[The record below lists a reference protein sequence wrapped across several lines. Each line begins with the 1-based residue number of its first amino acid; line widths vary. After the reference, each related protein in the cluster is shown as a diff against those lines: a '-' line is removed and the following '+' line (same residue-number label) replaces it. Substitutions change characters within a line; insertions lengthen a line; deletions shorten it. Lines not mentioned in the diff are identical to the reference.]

1 MKTKTLLI
9 GAAMMFAVTA
19 SAQEPAASAQ
29 PKAVNE
35 TAQLL
40 SMAGELV
47 KYGYKTQNALP
58 LVQAVQIYKSIG
70 VVPEAEAKK
79 KEIEGQKLAEA
90 RKAKNN
96 PVQYDQARLI
106 ADATAYADGDENI
119 LGIIKGLG
127 DVRGR
132 VGGETYHMDVV
143 DAGLTDVYT
152 MRFQGGEDATIILS
166 SDGDTDLDL
175 YVYDENDNL
184 IGYDDDGTDDC
195 VVSFTPRWTGNF
207 KIKVKN
213 LGDTY
218 NSYTLITN

>member
-1 MKTKTLLI
+1 MKMKTLLMC
-9 GAAMMFAVTA
+9 AAFMFAA
-19 SAQEPAASAQ
+19 AANAQEPAASAQ

-40 SMAGELV
+40 GMAGELV

-58 LVQAVQIYKSIG
+58 LIQAVQIYKSIG

-79 KEIEGQKLAEA
+79 KEVEGQKVAEA
-90 RKAKNN
+90 KKKNN
-96 PVQYDQARLI
+96 PVQYDQAKLI
-106 ADATAYADGDENI
+106 ADATAYADGDQNI
-119 LGIIKGLG
+119 IGLIKGLD

-152 MRFQGGEDATIILS
+152 MRFKGGEDATIIVS
-166 SDGDTDLDL
+166 GDGDTDLDL

-184 IGYDDDGTDDC
+184 VNYDDDGTDDC
-195 VVSFTPRWTGNF
+195 VVTFTPRWTGNF
-207 KIKVKN
+207 KVKVKN

>member
-1 MKTKTLLI
+1 MKTLLMC
-9 GAAMMFAVTA
+9 AAFMFAATA
-19 SAQEPAASAQ
+19 SAQEQMASAR

-40 SMAGELV
+40 GMAGELV
-47 KYGYKTQNALP
+47 KYGYKTQSALP
-58 LVQAVQIYKSIG
+58 LIQAVQIYKSIG

-79 KEIEGQKLAEA
+79 KEVEGQKVAEE

-96 PVQYDQARLI
+96 PVQYDQAKLI
-106 ADATAYADGDENI
+106 ADATAYADGDLNI
-119 LGIIKGLG
+119 LGLIKDLG

-132 VGGETYHMDVV
+132 VGGETYHMDTV

-152 MRFQGGEDATIILS
+152 MRFQGGEDATIIVS
-166 SDGDTDLDL
+166 GDGDTDLDL

-184 IGYDDDGTDDC
+184 VNYDDDGTDDC

>member
-1 MKTKTLLI
+1 MKMKTLFMC
-9 GAAMMFAVTA
+9 AAFMFAATA
-19 SAQEPAASAQ
+19 SAQESAASAQ

-35 TAQLL
+35 NAQLL
-40 SMAGELV
+40 GMAGELV
-47 KYGYKTQNALP
+47 KYGYKTQSALP
-58 LVQAVQIYKSIG
+58 LIQAVQIYKSIG
-70 VVPEAEAKK
+70 VVPEAEAKQ
-79 KEIEGQKLAEA
+79 KEVEGQKVAEA
-90 RKAKNN
+90 KKKNN
-96 PVQYDQARLI
+96 PVQYDQTKLI
-106 ADATAYADGDENI
+106 ADATAYADGDQNI
-119 LGIIKGLG
+119 LGLIKGLD

-132 VGGETYHMDVV
+132 VGGETYHMDTV

-152 MRFQGGEDATIILS
+152 MRFQGGEDATIIVS
-166 SDGDTDLDL
+166 GDGDTDLDL

-184 IGYDDDGTDDC
+184 IDYDDDGTDDC

>member
-1 MKTKTLLI
+1 
-9 GAAMMFAVTA
+9 
-19 SAQEPAASAQ
+19 
-29 PKAVNE
+29 
-35 TAQLL
+35 
-40 SMAGELV
+40 
-47 KYGYKTQNALP
+47 
-58 LVQAVQIYKSIG
+58 
-70 VVPEAEAKK
+70 
-79 KEIEGQKLAEA
+79 
-90 RKAKNN
+90 
-96 PVQYDQARLI
+96 
-106 ADATAYADGDENI
+106 
-119 LGIIKGLG
+119 
-127 DVRGR
+127 
-132 VGGETYHMDVV
+132 V

-166 SDGDTDLDL
+166 GDGDTDLDL

>member
-1 MKTKTLLI
+1 MKMKTLLMC
-9 GAAMMFAVTA
+9 AAFMFAATA
-19 SAQEPAASAQ
+19 SAQEQTESAR

-40 SMAGELV
+40 GMAGELV

-58 LVQAVQIYKSIG
+58 LIQAVQIYKSIG
-70 VVPEAEAKK
+70 VVPEAEAKQ
-79 KEIEGQKLAEA
+79 KEVEGQKVAEE

-96 PVQYDQARLI
+96 PVQFDQSKLI
-106 ADATAYADGDENI
+106 ADATAYADGDQNI
-119 LGIIKGLG
+119 LGLIKGLD

-152 MRFQGGEDATIILS
+152 MRFQGGEDATIIVS
-166 SDGDTDLDL
+166 GDGDTDLDL
-175 YVYDENDNL
+175 YVYDESDNL
-184 IGYDDDGTDDC
+184 IDYDDDGTDDC
-195 VVSFTPRWTGNF
+195 VVTFTPRWTGNF

>member
-1 MKTKTLLI
+1 
-9 GAAMMFAVTA
+9 MMFAVTA
-19 SAQEPAASAQ
+19 SAQEQTVSAQ

-40 SMAGELV
+40 GMAGELV

-79 KEIEGQKLAEA
+79 KEVEGQSLAEA

-96 PVQYDQARLI
+96 PVQYDQAKLI

-119 LGIIKGLG
+119 LGLIKGLD

-166 SDGDTDLDL
+166 GDGDTDLDRHRRL
-175 YVYDENDNL
+175 RRFLHTALDRQLQD
-184 IGYDDDGTDDC
+184 
-195 VVSFTPRWTGNF
+195 
-207 KIKVKN
+207 
-213 LGDTY
+213 
-218 NSYTLITN
+218 

>member
-1 MKTKTLLI
+1 
-9 GAAMMFAVTA
+9 
-19 SAQEPAASAQ
+19 
-29 PKAVNE
+29 
-35 TAQLL
+35 
-40 SMAGELV
+40 MAGELV

-79 KEIEGQKLAEA
+79 KEVEGQSLAEA

-96 PVQYDQARLI
+96 PVQYDQAKLI

-119 LGIIKGLG
+119 LGLIKGLD

-166 SDGDTDLDL
+166 GDGDTDLDL

>member
-9 GAAMMFAVTA
+9 GVAMMFAVTA
-19 SAQEPAASAQ
+19 SAQEQTVSAQ

-40 SMAGELV
+40 GMAGELV

-79 KEIEGQKLAEA
+79 KEVEGQSLAEA

-96 PVQYDQARLI
+96 PVQYDQAKLI

-119 LGIIKGLG
+119 LGLIKGLD

-166 SDGDTDLDL
+166 GDGDTDLDL

>member
-19 SAQEPAASAQ
+19 SAQEQTVSAQ

-40 SMAGELV
+40 GMAGELV

-166 SDGDTDLDL
+166 GDGDTDLDL

>member
-19 SAQEPAASAQ
+19 SAQEQTVSAQ

-40 SMAGELV
+40 GMAGELV

-79 KEIEGQKLAEA
+79 KEVEGQNLAEA

-96 PVQYDQARLI
+96 PVQYDQAKLI

-119 LGIIKGLG
+119 LGLIKGLD

-166 SDGDTDLDL
+166 GDGDTDLDL

>member
-9 GAAMMFAVTA
+9 GAAMMIAVTA

-119 LGIIKGLG
+119 LGIINGLG

-166 SDGDTDLDL
+166 GDGDTDLDL

>member
-96 PVQYDQARLI
+96 PVQYDHARLI

-166 SDGDTDLDL
+166 GDGDTDLDL